1 MKKAKRKPS
10 RSLIEAR
17 KKHEKFLA
25 SFGISKQK
33 RLNNPD
39 NMPDLTVKQ
48 VAPLSNTIPSN
59 GYKRSID
66 DHKWRRDVVETKEA
80 IIETERKKSRV
91 APYTNKGAYM
101 FITDADDAKVLG
113 KKI

>member
-1 MKKAKRKPS
+1 MGIKPRKV
-10 RSLIEAR
+10 
-17 KKHEKFLA
+17 
-25 SFGISKQK
+25 

-39 NMPDLTVKQ
+39 NMPDLSVKQ

-59 GYKRSID
+59 GFKRSID
-66 DHKWRRDVVETKEA
+66 DYKWRRDVVESKEA

-101 FITDADDAKVLG
+101 FITDGDDARVIG
-113 KKI
+113 KKV